1 MPDKYLSVTGLCRTE
16 KVIERSRFI
25 TTSAHAEGEKEAMDF
40 IAGIRSRYRD
50 ATHNCYAFVGD
61 DAGNLLR
68 FSDDGEPQGTAGM
81 PILDVIRSNNLRQC
95 AVVVTRYFGGIKLGA
110 GGLVRAYSG
119 CTAEN
124 LSAAKRV
131 LYELCAENRYTL
143 DYAQVKAANIIIS
156 ASPCELLD
164 TLYEDKVT
172 FIVRLKTKDIAS
184 FDAALTD
191 RLAGRLEISHGTPCM
206 GAFPAEDN

>member
-1 MPDKYLSVTGLCRTE
+1 MLEKYLSVAGVCRTE

-25 TTSAHAEGEKEAMDF
+25 TTSAHAEGEKEAMAF
-40 IAGIRSRYRD
+40 IAGIRARYRD

-61 DAGNLLR
+61 ENGNLLR

-81 PILDVIRSNNLRQC
+81 PILEVIRSNSLRQC

-110 GGLVRAYSG
+110 GGLVRAYSS

-124 LSAAKRV
+124 LSQAERV
-131 LYELCAENRYTL
+131 LYELCVENRYTL
-143 DYAQVKAANIIIS
+143 DYAYVKAASLLIS
-156 ASPCELLD
+156 SSPCELED

-172 FIVRLKTKDIAS
+172 FILRLKAKDADA
-184 FDAALTD
+184 FDAAITD
-191 RLAGRLEISHGTPCM
+191 RLAGRLEISRGKPAM
-206 GAFPAEDN
+206 GAFPAEDK